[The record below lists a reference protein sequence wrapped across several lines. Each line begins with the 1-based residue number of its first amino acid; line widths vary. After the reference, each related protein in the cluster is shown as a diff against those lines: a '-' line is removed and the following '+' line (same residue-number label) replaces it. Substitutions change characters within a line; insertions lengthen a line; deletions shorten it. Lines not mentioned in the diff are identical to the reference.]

1 MDGNMELTGVH
12 AYATTPYGHGDT
24 NRGHS
29 GIAGM
34 KATSSRCKA
43 RSGKKISAAAAMHG
57 RRRDLAGVHGLG
69 PRGHGSTQ
77 NLYEMEEGDMGFSPK
92 TENKDGDELEMAGDR
107 KGGQRAPARIRNRRV
122 SDRKRNTRNELQSR
136 RHHHVADLR
145 RWIIGRTA
153 VCRTR
158 MTFYAGWQ
166 ISAHYTPISP
176 MIIDFSRSNLYWCV
190 DCGQHV

>member
-77 NLYEMEEGDMGFSPK
+77 NLYEMEEGDMGTNWRWQATGRADS
-92 TENKDGDELEMAGDR
+92 EL
-107 KGGQRAPARIRNRRV
+107 
-122 SDRKRNTRNELQSR
+122 LQEF
-136 RHHHVADLR
+136 
-145 RWIIGRTA
+145 G
-153 VCRTR
+153 
-158 MTFYAGWQ
+158 
-166 ISAHYTPISP
+166 
-176 MIIDFSRSNLYWCV
+176 IDA
-190 DCGQHV
+190 